1 MPKAPITNITFGTM
15 TLGYRGYG
23 ARVHDAATADAMLG
37 AVLEFGH
44 DQLDTCSVYG
54 DGTCEQMLGDL
65 RAAKRF
71 GIATRIHS
79 GSPPGSAALNTHG
92 HEPENL
98 KRVFK
103 ESLARLKT
111 DKVKIFYL
119 VPPDSATPIESTLSA
134 VQELHDEGLFDEF
147 GLSNFSAWQV
157 AQAWELA
164 ARHGWIRPSVYQGM
178 YNAITR
184 AVEPEL
190 FKCLGNYGIRF
201 HAYNP
206 LAGGAFSRNFADSAA
221 VAAGSRFDSSTA
233 QGKLYRDRYMNDA
246 YLDALA
252 EIHRSCEGHG
262 LDAISVALRWLIHHS
277 QLNAE
282 RNDGIIIGASSLEH
296 LRHNLT
302 AVTEGP
308 LPTEVL
314 AAIDDAALKAQPK
327 WPPYFS
333 GVSVSLI
340 KRSEPSQGVRS
351 FGGLRQQYNDPRRW
365 RRKSFDP
372 LIQSSSLMGSKHGYV
387 VKRKACAYH
396 REHFRD
402 WCTMRACPGRR
413 RCQRRHQRQECG

>member
-1 MPKAPITNITFGTM
+1 
-15 TLGYRGYG
+15 
-23 ARVHDAATADAMLG
+23 
-37 AVLEFGH
+37 
-44 DQLDTCSVYG
+44 
-54 DGTCEQMLGDL
+54 
-65 RAAKRF
+65 
-71 GIATRIHS
+71 
-79 GSPPGSAALNTHG
+79 
-92 HEPENL
+92 
-98 KRVFK
+98 
-103 ESLARLKT
+103 
-111 DKVKIFYL
+111 L
-119 VPPDSATPIESTLSA
+119 VTPDSATPIESTLSA
-134 VQELHDEGLFDEF
+134 VEELHDEGLFEEF
-147 GLSNFSAWQV
+147 GVSNFSTWQV
-157 AQAWELA
+157 AEASEIA

-206 LAGGAFSRNFADSAA
+206 LARGAFSRNFADSAA

-314 AAIDDAALKAQPK
+314 AAIDDAALKA
-327 WPPYFS
+327 
-333 GVSVSLI
+333 
-340 KRSEPSQGVRS
+340 
-351 FGGLRQQYNDPRRW
+351 
-365 RRKSFDP
+365 
-372 LIQSSSLMGSKHGYV
+372 
-387 VKRKACAYH
+387 
-396 REHFRD
+396 
-402 WCTMRACPGRR
+402 
-413 RCQRRHQRQECG
+413 

>member
-1 MPKAPITNITFGTM
+1 MPKAPITNITFGPM

-65 RAAKRF
+65 RAAERF

-79 GSPPGSAALNTHG
+79 GNTPGQKPENLKRVF
-92 HEPENL
+92 EPENL
-98 KRVFK
+98 KRAFK

-111 DKVKIFYL
+111 NKVKIFYL
-119 VPPDSATPIESTLSA
+119 VTPDGATPIESTLSA
-134 VQELHDEGLFDEF
+134 VQELHDEGLFEEF
-147 GLSNFSAWQV
+147 GLSNYMAWQV
-157 AQAWELA
+157 AEVMEIA
-164 ARHGWIRPSVYQGM
+164 ARQGWIRPSVYQGM

-233 QGKLYRDRYMNDA
+233 QGKLYRDRYMNDG

-252 EIHRSCEGHG
+252 EIHRSCEGHVFH
-262 LDAISVALRWLIHHS
+262 AF
-277 QLNAE
+277 
-282 RNDGIIIGASSLEH
+282 SS
-296 LRHNLT
+296 
-302 AVTEGP
+302 A
-308 LPTEVL
+308 
-314 AAIDDAALKAQPK
+314 
-327 WPPYFS
+327 
-333 GVSVSLI
+333 
-340 KRSEPSQGVRS
+340 
-351 FGGLRQQYNDPRRW
+351 
-365 RRKSFDP
+365 
-372 LIQSSSLMGSKHGYV
+372 
-387 VKRKACAYH
+387 
-396 REHFRD
+396 
-402 WCTMRACPGRR
+402 
-413 RCQRRHQRQECG
+413 